1 MALTGALRLLLGGS
15 YFSVTQQF
23 LQRAS
28 GMPGQRR
35 HLYDQL
41 IRGLWQDGTWGLLD
55 CLYILA
61 APDAATAR
69 LNLVSTDYSLIAN
82 GTTTFTPDQGF
93 AGDGSTGYLD
103 TQFNPSTAT
112 SPNFTLSNCSF
123 GAYDRTSS
131 ATVCTS
137 AIIMG
142 NKNIWQNYML
152 VLSTGPVF
160 GSECNAAH
168 FPAGTFNSNRQGA
181 WIVNR
186 DPVAGATTMT
196 VYKNGSSTAF
206 ASSSGNASG
215 SSSINAKFALLAQG
229 SASPSGFTT
238 DQLAAAFIGGGLTG
252 AQAAAINNRINAYMT
267 ALGANIY

>member
-1 MALTGALRLLLGGS
+1 MARTGALRLLLGGN

-28 GMPGQRR
+28 GMPGQRK

-69 LNLVSTDYSLIAN
+69 LNLVSTNYSLIAN

-123 GAYDRTSS
+123 GAY
-131 ATVCTS
+131 
-137 AIIMG
+137 
-142 NKNIWQNYML
+142 
-152 VLSTGPVF
+152 
-160 GSECNAAH
+160 
-168 FPAGTFNSNRQGA
+168 
-181 WIVNR
+181 
-186 DPVAGATTMT
+186 
-196 VYKNGSSTAF
+196 
-206 ASSSGNASG
+206 
-215 SSSINAKFALLAQG
+215 
-229 SASPSGFTT
+229 
-238 DQLAAAFIGGGLTG
+238 GLTG
-252 AQAAAINNRINAYMT
+252 TQAAAINNRINAYMT
-267 ALGANIY
+267 ALGGNIY